1 MPISYLKCLVLR
13 LGISEIDINSLYLGQ
28 HLLSSVAEMSDLGI
42 LIDNKLRFS
51 THINKIVGRAH
62 KRANLILRCFTRRD
76 PVLLMSAFNVYVRPI
91 LEYCSIIWNPH
102 LLKDIEAIEN
112 VQRRF
117 TKRLPGMQNFTYH
130 QRLVSLSLDSL
141 ELRRIRLDLIYTYKI
156 VFGLCDL
163 RMTDFFSK
171 ATCLTLR
178 GHQHRLYLPTT
189 RNSARYNFYSHRIIG
204 AWNSLPVK
212 KVNFNSLS
220 SFRNSLSSDILV
232 NLCKLSFA

>member
-1 MPISYLKCLVLR
+1 M
-13 LGISEIDINSLYLGQ
+13 
-28 HLLSSVAEMSDLGI
+28 
-42 LIDNKLRFS
+42 
-51 THINKIVGRAH
+51 
-62 KRANLILRCFTRRD
+62 
-76 PVLLMSAFNVYVRPI
+76 

-204 AWNSLPVK
+204 AWNSLPVE
-212 KVNFNSLS
+212 KVNFNSLN

-232 NLCKLSFA
+232 YLCKLNFAWVIAVMHVRFLELVVLLCFIVIAAFIDSHMTDYLHCTISVLSWYIK

>member
-1 MPISYLKCLVLR
+1 
-13 LGISEIDINSLYLGQ
+13 
-28 HLLSSVAEMSDLGI
+28 
-42 LIDNKLRFS
+42 
-51 THINKIVGRAH
+51 
-62 KRANLILRCFTRRD
+62 
-76 PVLLMSAFNVYVRPI
+76 MSAFNVYVRPI
-91 LEYCSIIWNPH
+91 LEYCSVIWNPH
-102 LLKDIEAIEN
+102 LLKDIEPIEN

-178 GHQHRLYLPTT
+178 GHRHRLYLPTT

-204 AWNSLPVK
+204 AWNSLPVE
-212 KVNFNSLS
+212 KVNFNSLN

-232 NLCKLSFA
+232 YLCKLSFA